1 MKKRFT
7 LILMAAMCLPTAT
20 FADFVV
26 NNIKYAPISDT
37 EVRVTG
43 GTISG
48 SSLVIPET
56 VYDED
61 EDLDYTVTEIGDNAF
76 ALFGADGARITGNVT
91 LPKTVRRIGAGAFNY
106 QSFTAINLPEGLTY
120 IGEKA
125 FEVNR
130 NLHTVVMPSTLKE
143 IGTEAFSRSGLSYVY
158 MLGDTP
164 CTLGDDIFL
173 DVSGE
178 DENLK
183 SVGFHIVV
191 KASRLADYTSAWNCY
206 ADALTD
212 KVPLTTSG
220 ELPVYAPFSAKPS
233 TGVTTYCSPMALD
246 LSAAEGLT
254 VYYVEAVAGNTV
266 KAVSL
271 PGSVLPAGEGV
282 ILNGEKDKTYYARIA
297 DDQTAQLGVNNF
309 LKGTLA
315 RMSLAATD
323 GDSKNY
329 VLCDTDFTLF
339 SDADPWRRYIRQNT
353 AYLPVKADLAP
364 ADTLALT
371 LNGVATAV
379 KRVNTFGCEARELY
393 HTLDGRAAAT
403 PSHGIFICKNRKV
416 VAR

>member
-143 IGTEAFSRSGLSYVY
+143 IGTEAFSRSGCPMSICWA
-158 MLGDTP
+158 TP
-164 CTLGDDIFL
+164 P
-173 DVSGE
+173 
-178 DENLK
+178 
-183 SVGFHIVV
+183 
-191 KASRLADYTSAWNCY
+191 ARW
-206 ADALTD
+206 
-212 KVPLTTSG
+212 
-220 ELPVYAPFSAKPS
+220 
-233 TGVTTYCSPMALD
+233 VTTF
-246 LSAAEGLT
+246 
-254 VYYVEAVAGNTV
+254 
-266 KAVSL
+266 SL
-271 PGSVLPAGEGV
+271 MCR
-282 ILNGEKDKTYYARIA
+282 AR
-297 DDQTAQLGVNNF
+297 TR
-309 LKGTLA
+309 T
-315 RMSLAATD
+315 
-323 GDSKNY
+323 
-329 VLCDTDFTLF
+329 
-339 SDADPWRRYIRQNT
+339 
-353 AYLPVKADLAP
+353 
-364 ADTLALT
+364 
-371 LNGVATAV
+371 
-379 KRVNTFGCEARELY
+379 
-393 HTLDGRAAAT
+393 
-403 PSHGIFICKNRKV
+403 
-416 VAR
+416 

>member
-7 LILMAAMCLPTAT
+7 LFLMAAMCLPTAT

-26 NNIKYAPISDT
+26 NNIKYAPLNDT

-61 EDLDYTVTEIGDNAF
+61 EDIDYTVTEIGDNAF
-76 ALFGADGARITGNVT
+76 ALFGADGARITGSVT
-91 LPKTVRRIGAGAFNY
+91 LPKTIRRIGDGAFNY

-130 NLHTVVMPSTLKE
+130 NLHSIVMPSTLKE
-143 IGTEAFSRSGLSYVY
+143 IGTEAFSRTGLSYVY

-178 DENLK
+178 DENQK
-183 SVGFHIVV
+183 AVGFHVVV
-191 KASRLADYTSAWNCY
+191 KASRLADYTSAWSYY
-206 ADALTD
+206 ADVLTD
-212 KVPLTTSG
+212 QVPLTTAG
-220 ELPVYAPFSAKPS
+220 ELPVYAPFNAKPT

-246 LSAAEGLT
+246 LSAAEGLSA
-254 VYYVEAVAGNTV
+254 YYVEGVADNTV

-297 DDQTAQLGVNNF
+297 DDQTARLGVNNC
-309 LKGTLA
+309 LKGVLA
-315 RMSLAATD
+315 RTSLTTVD
-323 GDSKNY
+323 GDNKNY
-329 VLCDTDFTLF
+329 VLYDMNFALF
-339 SDADPWRRYIRQNT
+339 SDADQWRRYIRQNT
-353 AYLPVKADLAP
+353 AYLPVEAGSVSAE
-364 ADTLALT
+364 TLTLT
-371 LNGVATAV
+371 LNGVATAI
-379 KRVNTFGCEARELY
+379 KHIDSDRRETGELY
-393 HTLDGRAAAT
+393 RTLDGRTIAK
-403 PSHGIFICKNRKV
+403 PQHGIYIYKKRKV
-416 VAR
+416 VVR